1 MVPHEQAINIMHDD
15 DGNLEKLPHVFVE
28 TATTTQ
34 VDFFKPM
41 PPYRKSPNIIEVQFV
56 MRGNMNVRTTSYVN
70 PLNRF

>member
-1 MVPHEQAINIMHDD
+1 MIPHEQAINIMHDD

-41 PPYRKSPNIIEVQFV
+41 PPYRKNPNIIEVQFV

>member
-1 MVPHEQAINIMHDD
+1 MNPHEQAINIMHDD

-34 VDFFKPM
+34 VDISKPT
-41 PPYRKSPNIIEVQFV
+41 YRKSPNIIEVQFV